1 MSQLPHVRAKMVC
14 LRIGGLNALCL
25 MSKKKRTCVIVAG
38 CIFQAL
44 ANYPMQVYMA
54 LSTVERDAILEEL
67 EEAVMEL

>member
-1 MSQLPHVRAKMVC
+1 MVC
-14 LRIGGLNALCL
+14 LRVGGLNALCL
-25 MSKKKRTCVIVAG
+25 MSKKKCEIVAG

-67 EEAVMEL
+67 EESVREL